1 MARRGLKAILG
12 GCAAVGAA
20 SLLAGCCGFLASCP
34 PATGLYTPL
43 FAAVVRCDTAT
54 VQKAVEA
61 NPGLVTTAREN
72 QGATL
77 LHDAANRNCGPL
89 VDYLLA
95 KGADP
100 NATKDDGVTPLDLAG
115 MKGEVAVMGQ
125 LVAHGA
131 RVNQRDHMGWTAL
144 DRAEKWRQP
153 QAAAFL
159 AAHGGEHGP
168 GSR

>member
-1 MARRGLKAILG
+1 MERRELRAILA

-20 SLLAGCCGFLASCP
+20 SSLAGCCGFLASCP
-34 PATGLYTPL
+34 PPGGPYTPL
-43 FAAVVRCDTAT
+43 FAAAVRCDTAA
-54 VQKAVEA
+54 VQREVDA
-61 NPGLVTTAREN
+61 NPGLVNTARER

-100 NATKDDGVTPLDLAG
+100 NAAKDDGVTPLDLAA

-125 LVAHGA
+125 LVTHGA
-131 RVNQRDHMGWTAL
+131 RVNQKDHMGWTAL
-144 DRAEKWRQP
+144 DRAEKWKQA

-159 AAHGGEHGP
+159 AAHGGEHGS
-168 GSR
+168 GSK